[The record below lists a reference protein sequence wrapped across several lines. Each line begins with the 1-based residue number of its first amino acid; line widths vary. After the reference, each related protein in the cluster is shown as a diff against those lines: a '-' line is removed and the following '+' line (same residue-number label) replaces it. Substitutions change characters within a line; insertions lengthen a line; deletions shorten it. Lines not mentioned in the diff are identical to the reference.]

1 MKVFFD
7 ENGYMIEES
16 EFNEQ
21 KHSSLEIDDMNIEEE
36 KKKTDAYLYK
46 RKMSMY
52 IYSNYPQDK
61 QGSDTS
67 DKMYFETTLK
77 AEGVQNLESLVV
89 GKIKMVQDGN
99 TLVDA
104 VADVDEVIRLGV
116 TQLVKVGIRVAW
128 VMACKAEYHLAVAEG
143 REMNLPAFPNI

>member
-7 ENGYMIEES
+7 ENGYMIDES
-16 EFNEQ
+16 EFNAQ
-21 KHSSLEIDDMNIEEE
+21 KHSSSEIDDINIEEE